1 MVISSS
7 VRYNVNNAIIS
18 QFWLHSCFC
27 CGKVIFLISVAKGM
41 KTEQD
46 LVDAMIFSN
55 GSIDNEKL
63 YLAGIV
69 FENPEE
75 YNTGIPHNISYTIR

>member
-1 MVISSS
+1 
-7 VRYNVNNAIIS
+7 
-18 QFWLHSCFC
+18 
-27 CGKVIFLISVAKGM
+27 M

-55 GSIDNEKL
+55 GSVDNEKL